1 LSRVNCLLAAID
13 YYSTSSR
20 LEISGGR
27 DWLRQF
33 ARCLEANCP
42 GAGLV
47 RVIFLLR
54 RKAYQ
59 CVGEKSLYCCSLLL
73 GLPSSLIG
81 IASYRPVRRI
91 VKVHGCRSST
101 ATEECIRK
109 SAFCVHLPGAIH
121 RTSQTEP
128 VYVLIFFSF
137 FLHNG
142 SARYGLICPD
152 ERGNEILVAVW

>member
-1 LSRVNCLLAAID
+1 
-13 YYSTSSR
+13 
-20 LEISGGR
+20 
-27 DWLRQF
+27 
-33 ARCLEANCP
+33 LEANCP

-152 ERGNEILVAVW
+152 ERGNEILVAVWQPADSMLCSSWKWIICISALYLQCYEFVSLSTI